1 LSVLDIDFGR
11 KQIEFEINPKIEAM
25 MNQEKE
31 IYAKFNNE
39 VLLLRPLF

>member
-25 MNQEKE
+25 MN
-31 IYAKFNNE
+31 
-39 VLLLRPLF
+39 